1 MRDVASAMPGTQPV
15 EETSAGSPAR
25 SGLTGETAARVTPA
39 GPSRLARDCDESVWH
54 SLFQQYRAAL
64 RCTAERSLPR
74 GVRGSTDGEDVVQ
87 DVFLR
92 MCVRLPHLEF
102 AHAGAFYAYLRR
114 AVIHKVLDEV
124 RRCARAPARVAMPS
138 EIASD
143 AGSPLDKT
151 IDHEEGTLYRAA
163 LLQLAPRDRSVLELR
178 LEYGFSYKDIAV
190 RLDIASSDAARMTA
204 IRALRRLKSIIDT
217 RSAVRGDLGP
227 RSVAAEPSAYS
238 AADRQTRSRATRR
251 VEMRRADW

>member
-1 MRDVASAMPGTQPV
+1 MRVDTSAMPGTQPV
-15 EETSAGSPAR
+15 EGTSADAPAR
-25 SGLTGETAARVTPA
+25 SGLTGETTRINPA
-39 GPSRLARDCDESVWH
+39 SPSRLARACDESVWQT
-54 SLFQQYRAAL
+54 LFQQYRAAL

-74 GVRGSTDGEDVVQ
+74 SVRGSTDGEDVVQ

-92 MCVRLPHLEF
+92 TCIRLQHLEF

-124 RRCARAPARVAMPS
+124 RRCARVPASVPMPC

-143 AGSPLDKT
+143 AESPLEKT
-151 IDHEEGTLYRAA
+151 IDHEQGTLYRAA

-190 RLDIASSDAARMTA
+190 RLGIASSAAARMVS
-204 IRALRRLKSIIDT
+204 IRALRRLKSIIDA
-217 RSAVRGDLGP
+217 RSAVRGDVCS
-227 RSVAAEPSAYS
+227 RSVAAEPCAYS
-238 AADRQTRSRATRR
+238 TADHQTRSRATRR
-251 VEMRRADW
+251 VDTRRAD